1 MTTQR
6 SKTVG
11 EDWGASRSREV
22 TWHDPGPS
30 TARGLTMAGLDYLRT
45 MIDGTLPT

>member
-11 EDWGASRSREV
+11 EDWGASRSRVV
-22 TWHDPGPS
+22 TWHDPGLS
-30 TARGLTMAGLDYLRT
+30 TVRGLTMAGLDYLRA